1 VTVDIAVPETPDV
14 PYAQREDAF
23 AQQLLE
29 QNGLADTGPD
39 LRALLDAD
47 SPLVAAAAARRLGA
61 LGDREALP
69 RLRELAHSPNDL
81 LAVHA
86 AAGLARLEPDE
97 GLRALR
103 DLTAL
108 PVEACPGAVQAGG
121 ELARL
126 GDRGGADAVARALAS
141 ANPLIRTI
149 GAKQLLLLARAG
161 DGDAVEQLGALLDDP
176 VPAIPW
182 IAEAQLNELNELDED
197 PRAGELLAAQRSRLS
212 G

>member
-1 VTVDIAVPETPDV
+1 VEIAVPQTPDV
-14 PYAQREDAF
+14 PYEQREDVF
-23 AQQLLE
+23 ARRLLE
-29 QNGLADTGPD
+29 DNGLAADGPE
-39 LRALLDAD
+39 LRTLLDSD

-103 DLTAL
+103 DVAAL
-108 PVEACPGAVQAGG
+108 PVDAYPGAAQAAG

-126 GDRGGADAVARALAS
+126 GDRGGADAIDRALAS
-141 ANPLIRTI
+141 ANPIIRTI

-161 DGDAVEQLGALLDDP
+161 DGEAVERLGALLDDP

-182 IAEAQLNELNELDED
+182 IAAAQLEELDD
-197 PRAGELLAAQRSRLS
+197 PRAGELLAAHAGRPAA

>member
-1 VTVDIAVPETPDV
+1 VDIDVPETPDV
-14 PYAQREDAF
+14 AYEQREDVF
-23 AQQLLE
+23 AQRLLE
-29 QNGLADTGPD
+29 QNGLPGSGPD
-39 LRALLDAD
+39 LRTLLDAE
-47 SPLVAAAAARRLGA
+47 SPVVAAAAARRLGT
-61 LGDREALP
+61 LGDRAALP

-86 AAGLARLEPDE
+86 AAGLVRLEPEE

-103 DLTAL
+103 DLAAL
-108 PVEACPGAVQAGG
+108 PVDACPGAVQAGG

-126 GDRGGADAVARALAS
+126 GDRGGADTIARALAS
-141 ANPLIRTI
+141 ENPIIRTI

-161 DGDAVEQLGALLDDP
+161 DGEAVERLGALLDDP

-182 IAEAQLNELNELDED
+182 IAAAQLEELDD
-197 PRAGELLAAQRSRLS
+197 PRAGELLAAHTGRPAGPSAP